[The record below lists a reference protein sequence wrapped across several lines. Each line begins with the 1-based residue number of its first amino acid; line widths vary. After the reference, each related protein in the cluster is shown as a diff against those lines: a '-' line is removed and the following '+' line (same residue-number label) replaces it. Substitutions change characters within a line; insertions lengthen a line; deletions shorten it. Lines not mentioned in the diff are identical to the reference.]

1 MRSLS
6 LLSTHP
12 CLILYADSHGSLHHR
27 QVSLSA
33 FCIAFSQLSIFEIGL
48 SRGEA
53 EHTPQTGGVWL
64 RALFS
69 LSQLYVLCLALTS
82 DFTLKKVVKSRTEYM
97 FAWLRAVVLQLV
109 QNLLEFLIDTMSSD
123 VIARKLQGVYDCID
137 ARNFK
142 GAIKLCQRKDIQNYD
157 ITKALMSYCFISM
170 QRTEEGLVIA
180 REIKV

>member
-1 MRSLS
+1 MLIPMAVCITVKSRSLLFAS
-6 LLSTHP
+6 RSP
-12 CLILYADSHGSLHHR
+12 NFLYSKSASQEERRNTRHR
-27 QVSLSA
+27 Q
-33 FCIAFSQLSIFEIGL
+33 G
-48 SRGEA
+48 
-53 EHTPQTGGVWL
+53 GGVWL

-69 LSQLYVLCLALTS
+69 LSPLYVLCLALTS